1 MFVIVNFVTIWLK
14 KSDWQWITI
23 QSEFWTYSSSVNSW
37 CRLVINGI
45 FEYSRYNFWLLTDQ
59 VLKMKVYGLTL
70 QFTLWNILLSML
82 KFYFN
87 GEYIKILVIK
97 EYRRITFGIKKK
109 VQKIMVTYR
118 LGGIIL
124 PNEYNVPVFITVVL
138 PLMYWIWTIFMII
151 KSFPKSTTYS

>member
-1 MFVIVNFVTIWLK
+1 
-14 KSDWQWITI
+14 
-23 QSEFWTYSSSVNSW
+23 
-37 CRLVINGI
+37 
-45 FEYSRYNFWLLTDQ
+45 
-59 VLKMKVYGLTL
+59 
-70 QFTLWNILLSML
+70 ML